1 MKQKENLSPIST
13 LMGHKRKFLVINNLP
28 DSNSLSNK
36 VTKEFSEDVLEFL
49 TLLVDAYLQ
58 VRKLNKAPPE

>member
-1 MKQKENLSPIST
+1 MIK
-13 LMGHKRKFLVINNLP
+13 NLP

-58 VRKLNKAPPE
+58 VGKLNKAPPE